1 MCHWRYAVNRI
12 QLLRAKSKTLK
23 CTRQSQKIIWVTI
36 INRDIKIKDKL
47 IRVSSCSLEFKVS
60 LAIKIGCSNP
70 WCLLFKVTFPRFP
83 WIPEVKSNHDLKATS
98 NTFQVIAYTS
108 DTLFS
113 DNLSQKNCIYYFFF
127 SEGTVTDPGIL
138 LVLNAVRVFLS
149 LPTGTVPL
157 ERTADYICSFVAIF
171 HKFISFCRLDSIFKQ
186 IVLEQIKP
194 IDNLFILSFSLSDH
208 FVCLQKKLV
217 LRWILVA
224 NMSLD
229 GLTHGVKA
237 ACN

>member
-1 MCHWRYAVNRI
+1 MCNWRYAFNRI
-12 QLLRAKSKTLK
+12 QLLPAKSKTLK
-23 CTRQSQKIIWVTI
+23 CRRQPQKIIWGTI
-36 INRDIKIKDKL
+36 IIRDIKIKDKL

-70 WCLLFKVTFPRFP
+70 WCLLLKVTFPRFP
-83 WIPEVKSNHDLKATS
+83 WIPEVKSNHDLRATS
-98 NTFQVIAYTS
+98 NTFQAIAYTS

-113 DNLSQKNCIYYFFF
+113 DNLSRKNCIYYLFF

-149 LPTGTVPL
+149 LPTGRVSL
-157 ERTADYICSFVAIF
+157 ERAADCISSFIAIF
-171 HKFISFCRLDSIFKQ
+171 HKCISFCRLDSIFKQ

-194 IDNLFILSFSLSDH
+194 IGNLFILSFSLSDH

-229 GLTHGVKA
+229 GLTHGLKA

>member
-1 MCHWRYAVNRI
+1 MCNWRYAFNRI

-60 LAIKIGCSNP
+60 LAIKLGCSNP
-70 WCLLFKVTFPRFP
+70 WCLLLKVTFPRFP

-98 NTFQVIAYTS
+98 NTSQVIAYTS

-113 DNLSQKNCIYYFFF
+113 DSLSQKNCIYHLFF
-127 SEGTVTDPGIL
+127 SEGMVTNPGIL

-149 LPTGTVPL
+149 LPTGTVSL
-157 ERTADYICSFVAIF
+157 ERAADYISCFVAIF
-171 HKFISFCRLDSIFKQ
+171 YKFVSFCRLDSIFKQ

-194 IDNLFILSFSLSDH
+194 IDKNLLILSFSLLDH
-208 FVCLQKKLV
+208 FVCL
-217 LRWILVA
+217 
-224 NMSLD
+224 
-229 GLTHGVKA
+229 
-237 ACN
+237 

>member
-1 MCHWRYAVNRI
+1 M
-12 QLLRAKSKTLK
+12 
-23 CTRQSQKIIWVTI
+23 
-36 INRDIKIKDKL
+36 
-47 IRVSSCSLEFKVS
+47 
-60 LAIKIGCSNP
+60 
-70 WCLLFKVTFPRFP
+70 TFPRFA

-113 DNLSQKNCIYYFFF
+113 DYLSQKNCIYYLFF
-127 SEGTVTDPGIL
+127 SEGTVTDPGVL

-149 LPTGTVPL
+149 LPTDTVSP
-157 ERTADYICSFVAIF
+157 ERAADFISSFVAIF
-171 HKFISFCRLDSIFKQ
+171 YRFISFCRLDSIFKQ

-208 FVCLQKKLV
+208 FICFPKKLV

-229 GLTHGVKA
+229 GFVQFKEGLAALTALTH
-237 ACN
+237 

>member
-1 MCHWRYAVNRI
+1 M
-12 QLLRAKSKTLK
+12 
-23 CTRQSQKIIWVTI
+23 
-36 INRDIKIKDKL
+36 
-47 IRVSSCSLEFKVS
+47 
-60 LAIKIGCSNP
+60 
-70 WCLLFKVTFPRFP
+70 TFPRFP

-113 DNLSQKNCIYYFFF
+113 DNLCQKNCIYYLFF

-138 LVLNAVRVFLS
+138 LALNAVRVFLP

-157 ERTADYICSFVAIF
+157 ERTADYISSFVAIF

-229 GLTHGVKA
+229 GLTHGLKA

>member
-70 WCLLFKVTFPRFP
+70 WCLLLKVTFPRFP

-98 NTFQVIAYTS
+98 NTFQVIAYNS
-108 DTLFS
+108 DKIFPIT
-113 DNLSQKNCIYYFFF
+113 
-127 SEGTVTDPGIL
+127 
-138 LVLNAVRVFLS
+138 FLK
-149 LPTGTVPL
+149 
-157 ERTADYICSFVAIF
+157 RTAFIIC
-171 HKFISFCRLDSIFKQ
+171 
-186 IVLEQIKP
+186 
-194 IDNLFILSFSLSDH
+194 FS
-208 FVCLQKKLV
+208 Q
-217 LRWILVA
+217 RA
-224 NMSLD
+224 R
-229 GLTHGVKA
+229 
-237 ACN
+237 